1 MARTGGEEFGWVLPG
16 LHAHR
21 AAAAVE
27 RARRAVA
34 GAPFPEAG
42 WLTISAGVTDLGAA
56 GSAGRML
63 EAADLML
70 YRAKAE
76 GRDAVRP
83 APGLAVAAEA

>member
-1 MARTGGEEFGWVLPG
+1 MARTGGEELGWVLPG

-42 WLTISAGVTDLGAA
+42 WLTISAGVTDLNAA